1 MWDMDLLIDFL
12 DVGQR
17 IYVYS
22 EVPDDPPVAT
32 PIEPSILL

>member
-12 DVGQR
+12 DIGQR

-22 EVPDDPPVAT
+22 EVPDASPVAT
-32 PIEPSILL
+32 PSEPWILL